1 MKKRVISL
9 ISALIIFAFAASAE
23 GANSLRASDY
33 LVGYGVALEAMG
45 DSEMRIYY
53 DVDGKGRMEKIGAE
67 ALYIEYYDGDAWRPF
82 DTLLG
87 AQNADFYS
95 YDALG
100 HLNYAYF
107 DGEPGVKYR
116 VTLKAYAKGYDG
128 GSDTGYVTSY
138 EEICK

>member
-1 MKKRVISL
+1 ML
-9 ISALIIFAFAASAE
+9 ISA
-23 GANSLRASDY
+23 ANANVAQSMRASDY

-45 DSEMRIYY
+45 GSEMRIYF
-53 DVDGKGRMEKIGAE
+53 DVDGKGRMEKIGAD
-67 ALYIEYYDGDAWRPF
+67 ALYIEYYDGNGWHTY

-87 AQNADFYS
+87 VQNPDFYA

-100 HLNYAYF
+100 HYDYAYF